1 MVNLRTLDLNL
12 LRVLDVLLSELQVS
26 AAARRL
32 NLSQPATSAALA
44 RLRRALDDPLL
55 VRVGNQ
61 MTPTPRAEELRPKV
75 RQVLADIEQALCQR
89 AEFDPA
95 VSDRTFRL
103 AANDH
108 AVTAVLSPL
117 AQRLR
122 RLSPRATLEILPL
135 EDDFERRLASDDYD
149 IAIRDRWSLRSSQRL
164 ETLFYEDYVCI
175 ARKGH
180 PRLSKKPTLEEFLS
194 EGHVLIS
201 PRGRSPGVIDAA
213 LDRIKRKRH
222 VAVTLPY
229 FLAAPAVVARTDFI
243 MTIARHIA
251 LQFAPLFSLRIFT
264 PPVALRGFE
273 VAMAWRRR
281 TEADAAV
288 LWLKEQLQV
297 VGRHPRG

>member
-61 MTPTPRAEELRPKV
+61 MTPTPWAEELRPKV

-89 AEFDPA
+89 TEFDPA

-135 EDDFERRLASDDYD
+135 EDDFERRLANDDYD

-164 ETLFYEDYVCI
+164 E
-175 ARKGH
+175 
-180 PRLSKKPTLEEFLS
+180 S
-194 EGHVLIS
+194 
-201 PRGRSPGVIDAA
+201 
-213 LDRIKRKRH
+213 
-222 VAVTLPY
+222 
-229 FLAAPAVVARTDFI
+229 
-243 MTIARHIA
+243 
-251 LQFAPLFSLRIFT
+251 
-264 PPVALRGFE
+264 GFG
-273 VAMAWRRR
+273 M
-281 TEADAAV
+281 
-288 LWLKEQLQV
+288 
-297 VGRHPRG
+297 

>member
-1 MVNLRTLDLNL
+1 
-12 LRVLDVLLSELQVS
+12 VS

-55 VRVGNQ
+55 VRAGSQ

-75 RQVLADIEQALCQR
+75 RQLLADIEQTFFR
-89 AEFDPA
+89 RTEFDPTL
-95 VSDRTFRL
+95 SDRAFRL
-103 AANDH
+103 AANDY
-108 AVTAVLSPL
+108 AVNAVLSPL

-122 RLSPRATLEILPL
+122 RLSPRTRLEILPL
-135 EDDFERRLASDDYD
+135 EDDFERRLANDDYD

-164 ETLFYEDYVCI
+164 ETLFHEDYVCI
-175 ARKGH
+175 VRKGH
-180 PRLSKKPTLEEFLS
+180 PRLSRKPTLEEFLS

-201 PRGRSPGVIDAA
+201 PRGRSPGVVDAA
-213 LDRIKRKRH
+213 LDRIKRKLR

-243 MTIARHIA
+243 MTIAHRVA
-251 LQFAPLFSLRIFT
+251 LQLAPPLGLRIFAS
-264 PPVALRGFE
+264 PIQLRGFE

-288 LWLKEQLQV
+288 SWLKEQLRQV
-297 VGRHPRG
+297 V

>member
-61 MTPTPRAEELRPKV
+61 MTPTPWAEELRPKV

-89 AEFDPA
+89 TEFDPA

-135 EDDFERRLASDDYD
+135 EDDFERRLANDDYD

-213 LDRIKRKRH
+213 LDRIK
-222 VAVTLPY
+222 
-229 FLAAPAVVARTDFI
+229 PAVVARTDFI

-288 LWLKEQLQV
+288 LWLKEQLRV